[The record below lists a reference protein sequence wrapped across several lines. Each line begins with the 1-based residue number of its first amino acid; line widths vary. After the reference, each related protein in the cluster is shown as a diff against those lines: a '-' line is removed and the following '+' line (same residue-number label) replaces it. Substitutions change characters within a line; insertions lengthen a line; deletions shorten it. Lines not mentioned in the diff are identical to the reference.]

1 MVSTVKKAKS
11 KMIIEIK
18 IPYQI
23 LPHCLHKDA
32 IRSILKNAIT
42 FVPWDNTLFDQF
54 AGSMS
59 ISCQLVIER
68 NAFWIFQTEVIAMK
82 NTRGGFS
89 FKFRIHHTIAVTEDV
104 ASNGLNFIWWNRVC
118 FLWNDVTI
126 TEQQK
131 DDSFGEAKNHHF
143 AWWYHDRITW
153 TRGLSS
159 AVTFSYVNR
168 DWCPL
173 GY

>member
-1 MVSTVKKAKS
+1 MN
-11 KMIIEIK
+11 IEIK

-32 IRSILKNAIT
+32 TRNILKNAIT
-42 FVPWDNTLFDQF
+42 FFPWNDTLFTQF
-54 AGSMS
+54 AGSMR

-68 NAFWIFQTEVIAMK
+68 NAFLIFQTEVITMK

-89 FKFRIHHTIAVTEDV
+89 LKFRTHHTIAVTEDV
-104 ASNGLNFIWWNRVC
+104 ASNGLDVIWWNRVC

-126 TEQQK
+126 TEQYN
-131 DDSFGEAKNHHF
+131 DDGFHHF
-143 AWWYHDRITW
+143 AWWYHDRI
-153 TRGLSS
+153 SYP
-159 AVTFSYVNR
+159 VTFSYVNR
-168 DWCPL
+168 DVCAW